1 MAIVLPP
8 QARYN
13 MSSVKAKVR
22 NEQADTS
29 QVYWGANLH
38 TDFSFGSSL
47 LPFLVGRARHHR
59 HNGVGL
65 ISFYAFIT
73 ASFAVQSYLIPA
85 VCGAVVARDAHRWP
99 QRPRQQ

>member
-13 MSSVKAKVR
+13 MTSVKAKVR

-65 ISFYAFIT
+65 ISFYQPIT
-73 ASFAVQSYLIPA
+73 ANFAVQSYLILP
-85 VCGAVVARDAHRWP
+85 VSGVVAAADARH
-99 QRPRQQ
+99 

>member
-1 MAIVLPP
+1 MHESRGIFANGASQLLCIMAIVLPP

-13 MSSVKAKVR
+13 MTSVKAKVR

-65 ISFYAFIT
+65 ISFYQPGRKQPTILSLCPICA
-73 ASFAVQSYLIPA
+73 
-85 VCGAVVARDAHRWP
+85 
-99 QRPRQQ
+99 